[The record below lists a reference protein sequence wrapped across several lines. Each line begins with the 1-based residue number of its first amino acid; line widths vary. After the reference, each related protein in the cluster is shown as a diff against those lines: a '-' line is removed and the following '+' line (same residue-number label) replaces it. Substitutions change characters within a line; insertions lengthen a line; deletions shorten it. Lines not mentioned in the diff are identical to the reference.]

1 MPIGGSHPC
10 REARH
15 DRRLQPRNI
24 GRIAGASALPAGM
37 LILVGLMV
45 IPVSPLILD
54 ISFVANIMI
63 SLAILM
69 VALSAAKP
77 LDFSSFPT
85 VLLLATLFRLA
96 LNVAS
101 TRVVLVH
108 GHEGTAAAGHV
119 IEAFGQVLIG
129 GDYVVGLFVFFVLM
143 IINMVVITKGA
154 GRVSEVSA
162 RFTLDALPGK
172 QMAIDADLNAG
183 LLSPEEAKARRV
195 EVATE
200 ADFYGSMDGASK
212 FVKGDAIAGLLI
224 LFVNIV
230 GGLILG
236 IFSHGLSFSEA
247 GSNYVT
253 LAIGDALVAQIPAL
267 LLSIAAAAI
276 VTRVASPFDLSGQI
290 SSQFASPAVWMAVGA
305 ILFILGLVPSMPQML
320 ILPAAALSFGMGW
333 QLAAPRQRSPMPAR
347 TRRPAPDPSHIE
359 WADVS
364 DASACQLEI
373 GYALVTLVDERK
385 GSPLM
390 TRITGI
396 RRQLSKEL
404 GFVVPPVKVSD
415 DLSLPGNVYR
425 ISVAGV
431 IVGED
436 EVFPNEMLA
445 LDSGD
450 LVTKVVG
457 RPCKDPTFGLDA
469 LWIPKAMQNDAIA
482 AGYTVVDPATVVA
495 THLNNSIVGSAAEL
509 FGIDDA
515 QALIDNLKVHYPQL
529 AQNLTPGLFAAAR
542 RQPLQIPARRTRAAA
557 RFPQDRR
564 GDGIARRAAARRN
577 RSGRGRAPAHRRADR
592 PDDRAEPDAAAR
604 RHLQP
609 RGRDIAQ
616 PGRARQPRRRMAV
629 RTWHGDDRSS
639 SRSARRSSHCCCRR
653 AASRSS
659 PHRSAVRRCRG
670 SCAPLSPTSPSF
682 RTSKSRRTSRPKSS
696 RRSAPKCPAS
706 RPGPK
711 PIWRTN
717 CMRIEPAEQFSGTA
731 GRAPRARGYG
741 ESVEALVEE
750 YSPLVR
756 KIAWQVFSRVS
767 RTSELDDLIQ
777 TGLIALIEASR
788 QL

>member
-1 MPIGGSHPC
+1 MTAGFN
-10 REARH
+10 
-15 DRRLQPRNI
+15 LRNFS
-24 GRIAGASALPAGM
+24 RIASLSALPAGM
-37 LILVGLMV
+37 LIVVGLMV

-63 SLAILM
+63 SLLILM
-69 VALSAAKP
+69 VALQASKP
-77 LDFSSFPT
+77 LDFSAFPT

-143 IINMVVITKGA
+143 IINLIVITKGA

-183 LLSPEEAKARRV
+183 LLTPEEAKARRV
-195 EVATE
+195 EVGTE

-212 FVKGDAIAGLLI
+212 FVKGDAVAGLLI

-236 IFSHGLSFSEA
+236 IFSHGLSLSEA
-247 GSNYVT
+247 GSTYIT

-276 VTRVASPFDLSGQI
+276 VTRVSSPFDLSGQI
-290 SSQFASPAVWMAVGA
+290 GSLFSSPVIWMAVGG
-305 ILFILGLVPSMPQML
+305 ILFILGLVPAMPQML
-320 ILPAAALSFGMGW
+320 ILPAAALSFAIGW
-333 QLAAPRQRSPMPAR
+333 QLRRAEAAAAGLPEPAA
-347 TRRPAPDPSHIE
+347 PAPDPSLIE

-404 GFVVPPVKVSD
+404 GFVIPPVKVSD

-450 LVTKVVG
+450 LVRQVTG

-515 QALIDNLKVHYPQL
+515 QALIDNLKTRYPQL
-529 AQNLTPGLFAAAR
+529 AQNLS
-542 RQPLQIPARRTRAAA
+542 
-557 RFPQDRR
+557 PQ
-564 GDGIARRAAARRN
+564 GYA
-577 RSGRGRAPAHRRADR
+577 
-592 PDDRAEPDAAAR
+592 
-604 RHLQP
+604 LP
-609 RGRDIAQ
+609 R
-616 PGRARQPRRRMAV
+616 V
-629 RTWHGDDRSS
+629 
-639 SRSARRSSHCCCRR
+639 
-653 AASRSS
+653 ASL
-659 PHRSAVRRCRG
+659 C
-670 SCAPLSPTSPSF
+670 
-682 RTSKSRRTSRPKSS
+682 KSL
-696 RRSAPKCPAS
+696 
-706 RPGPK
+706 
-711 PIWRTN
+711 
-717 CMRIEPAEQFSGTA
+717 
-731 GRAPRARGYG
+731 
-741 ESVEALVEE
+741 LVERV
-750 YSPLVR
+750 PLRDFR
-756 KIAWQVFSRVS
+756 KIAEAMVALAAQQLG
-767 RTSELDDLIQ
+767 EIDLVEAVRQRI
-777 TGLIALIEASR
+777 GALIVQTIVPSRMPLPVVTFSPEIEMLLNQAVRANPAAEWPFEHGLAMTIIEQVGQAVEPLLLQTRSFALVASPICR
-788 QL
+788 SALSRLVRATFPDVAVISYLEIPATKQTEIVATIGAEVPRLASGLDAPMEDQVHEN

>member
-1 MPIGGSHPC
+1 MTGGFN
-10 REARH
+10 
-15 DRRLQPRNI
+15 LRNVT
-24 GRIAGASALPAGM
+24 RFAGVSALPAGM
-37 LILVGLMV
+37 LILVALMV

-63 SLAILM
+63 SLLILM
-69 VALSAAKP
+69 VALQASKP
-77 LDFSSFPT
+77 LDFSAFPT

-108 GHEGTAAAGHV
+108 GHEGTASAGHV

-129 GDYVVGLFVFFVLM
+129 GDYVVGLFVFVVLM
-143 IINMVVITKGA
+143 IINLIVITKGA

-183 LLSPEEAKARRV
+183 LLTPEEAKARRV
-195 EVATE
+195 EVGTE

-212 FVKGDAIAGLLI
+212 FVKGDAVAGLLI

-236 IFSHGLSFSEA
+236 IFSHGLSLSEA
-247 GSNYVT
+247 GSTYIT

-276 VTRVASPFDLSGQI
+276 VTRVSSPFDLSGQI
-290 SSQFASPAVWMAVGA
+290 GSQFSSPAIWMAVGG
-305 ILFILGLVPSMPQML
+305 ILFILGLVPAMPQML
-320 ILPAAALSFGMGW
+320 ILPAAALAFGIGW
-333 QLAAPRQRSPMPAR
+333 QLRRAEAAIADLPEPAA
-347 TRRPAPDPSHIE
+347 PAPDPSHIE

-404 GFVVPPVKVSD
+404 GFVVPPVKVTD

-450 LVTKVVG
+450 LVTKVTG

-515 QALIDNLKVHYPQL
+515 QALLDNLKTHYPQL
-529 AQNLTPGLFAAAR
+529 AQNLSPQGYSLPRVASLCKSLLIER
-542 RQPLQIPARRTRAAA
+542 VPL
-557 RFPQDRR
+557 
-564 GDGIARRAAARRN
+564 
-577 RSGRGRAPAHRRADR
+577 
-592 PDDRAEPDAAAR
+592 
-604 RHLQP
+604 
-609 RGRDIAQ
+609 RD
-616 PGRARQPRRRMAV
+616 
-629 RTWHGDDRSS
+629 
-639 SRSARRSSHCCCRR
+639 
-653 AASRSS
+653 
-659 PHRSAVRRCRG
+659 
-670 SCAPLSPTSPSF
+670 F
-682 RTSKSRRTSRPKSS
+682 
-696 RRSAPKCPAS
+696 
-706 RPGPK
+706 
-711 PIWRTN
+711 
-717 CMRIEPAEQFSGTA
+717 
-731 GRAPRARGYG
+731 
-741 ESVEALVEE
+741 
-750 YSPLVR
+750 R
-756 KIAWQVFSRVS
+756 KIAEAMVALASQQLG
-767 RTSELDDLIQ
+767 EIDLVEAVRQRI
-777 TGLIALIEASR
+777 GALIVQTIVPSRMPLPVVTFSPEVEVLLNQAVRANPAAEWPFEHGMAMTIIEQVGQAVEPLLLQTRSFALVASPICR
-788 QL
+788 SALSRLVRATFPDVAVISYLEIPATKQTEIVATIGAEVPRLASGPDAHMEDQPHEN